1 MIRNFLFSI
10 FFFSGIILICII
22 FLPSLLLPQSIVLFG
37 GKIMGHWSAICLRFF
52 LSTKIIIKGK
62 ENIIKNEKFFIASS
76 HQSMFET
83 FFLQTIFNSPVFILK
98 KELLKIPVFGWY
110 LKKIGSIYIDRN
122 KVTKENLGFFDQ
134 ISNLIKSSNRP
145 LIIFPQGTR
154 LTSDDRTPFKKGASR
169 IYDELKIKC
178 QPVAI
183 NSGNVW
189 PKEGKLKT
197 NKSLTISILKPLESG
212 LNKDIFLQNL
222 QDNIYFELDSLN

>member
-10 FFFSGIILICII
+10 FFFSGIILVSII
-22 FLPSLLLPQSIVLFG
+22 FLPSLFLPKNIVIFG

-98 KELLKIPVFGWY
+98 KELLKIPIFGWY

-134 ISNLIKSSNRP
+134 ISYLIRSSNRP

-154 LTSDDRTPFKKGASR
+154 LTSEDRTPFKKGAGR

-189 PKEGKLKT
+189 PKKGKLKP
-197 NKSLTISILKPLESG
+197 NKNLTISILKPIESG
-212 LNKDIFLQNL
+212 FNKDIFLQNL

>member
-22 FLPSLLLPQSIVLFG
+22 FLPSLFLPKNIVLFG

-98 KELLKIPVFGWY
+98 KELLKIPIFGWY

-122 KVTKENLGFFDQ
+122 KITKENLGFFDQ
-134 ISNLIKSSNRP
+134 ISYLSRSSDRP

-154 LTSDDRTPFKKGASR
+154 LTSEDRTPFKKGASR

-189 PKEGKLKT
+189 PKKGKLKPHK
-197 NKSLTISILKPLESG
+197 NLTISILKPIESG